1 MQLKLIVTFLW
12 LHGYMVSRAGRE
24 GAKIVPER
32 RVNPLRMLQCGRVCV
47 SVETQLALQTRRR
60 AVEQLLQAAQVV
72 AVSKEQVCRQHRL
85 GQRLNH

>member
-1 MQLKLIVTFLW
+1 MQLKLMVTFLW

-32 RVNPLRMLQCGRVCV
+32 RVNPLRVLQCGRVCV
-47 SVETQLALQTRRR
+47 SVETELALQTRHR
-60 AVEQLLQAAQVV
+60 AVEQAAQVV

-85 GQRLNH
+85 GQRLNQ